1 MDAVSHDNFAV
12 CEHCNAINGPVNKY
26 CSQCSF
32 PIRGSEEEKAS
43 FHLTVSS
50 RRRFLDDA
58 NGKIKSAR
66 NAIYGLSALF
76 FIFGLF
82 MGFGMDDFA
91 TMIVNLVLCV
101 TYLVLAAWCSHNPFG
116 AILTAFII
124 YLTLVVVNMLIDP
137 ATLFQGII
145 IKVVIIA
152 WLAKGIRSAH
162 EAKGYLKELQN
173 LKAVPVDAE

>member
-1 MDAVSHDNFAV
+1 MDAVSQDAFTV
-12 CEHCNAINGPVNKY
+12 CEHCNAINGPLNKY

-32 PIRGSEEEKAS
+32 PVGGSDEEKAN
-43 FHLTVSS
+43 FRLIVSS

-58 NGKIKSAR
+58 MDKIKSAR
-66 NAIYGLSALF
+66 NAIYGLAALF

-91 TMIVNLVLCV
+91 TMIVNLILCV
-101 TYLVLAAWCSHNPFG
+101 IYLVLAAWCNQNPFG

-124 YLTLVVVNMLIDP
+124 YMTIVLVNMVVDP

-145 IKVVIIA
+145 IKIVIIA

-162 EAKGYLKELQN
+162 EAKGYLKELEN
-173 LKAVPVDAE
+173 LKAVPVDTE

>member
-1 MDAVSHDNFAV
+1 
-12 CEHCNAINGPVNKY
+12 
-26 CSQCSF
+26 
-32 PIRGSEEEKAS
+32 
-43 FHLTVSS
+43 VSS
-50 RRRFLDDA
+50 RKRFLNDA
-58 NGKIKSAR
+58 MDKIKSAR
-66 NAIYGLSALF
+66 KVIYVLAALF

-91 TMIVNLVLCV
+91 TMMVNLVLCV
-101 TYLVLAAWCSHNPFG
+101 IYLVLAAWCTHNPFG

-124 YLTLVVVNMLIDP
+124 YLTLIVVNMLIDP

-145 IKVVIIA
+145 IKIAIIA

>member
-1 MDAVSHDNFAV
+1 MDAVNHDTFTV

-32 PIRGSEEEKAS
+32 PMRGSEEEKAS
-43 FHLTVSS
+43 FYLTVSS
-50 RRRFLDDA
+50 RKRFLGDA
-58 NGKIKSAR
+58 MSKIKSAK
-66 NAIYGLSALF
+66 NVILGLAALF
-76 FIFGLF
+76 FIFGLV
-82 MGFGMDDFA
+82 MGFVMDDFA
-91 TMIVNLVLCV
+91 TMIVNIVLCV
-101 TYLVLAAWCSHNPFG
+101 VYLVLAAWCNQNPFG

-124 YLTLVVVNMLIDP
+124 YLTLIVANMLIDP
-137 ATLFQGII
+137 ATLFHGII

-162 EAKGYLKELQN
+162 EAKGYLRELEN

>member
-1 MDAVSHDNFAV
+1 MDTVNRDSFAV
-12 CEHCNAINGPVNKY
+12 CEHCNSINGPLSKY

-43 FHLTVSS
+43 FQLTVSS
-50 RRRFLDDA
+50 RRRFFDDA
-58 NGKIKSAR
+58 MGKIKSAR
-66 NAIYGLSALF
+66 SAIFGLAALF

-82 MGFGMDDFA
+82 MGFGMGDYA

-101 TYLVLAAWCSHNPFG
+101 IYLVLAAWCNQNPFG
-116 AILTAFII
+116 ALLTAFII
-124 YLTLVVVNMLIDP
+124 YLTLIVINMLIDP

-145 IKVVIIA
+145 IKIVIIA

-162 EAKGYLKELQN
+162 EAKGYLRELQN